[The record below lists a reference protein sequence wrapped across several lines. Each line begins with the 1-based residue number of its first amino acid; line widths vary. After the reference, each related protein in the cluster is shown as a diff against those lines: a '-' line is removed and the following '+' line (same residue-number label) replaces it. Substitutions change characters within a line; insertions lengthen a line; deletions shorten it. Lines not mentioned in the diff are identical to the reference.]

1 MKTLL
6 VFAAALVLANAQA
19 APVLVGAAA
28 DLASCMDDL
37 AAAFR
42 AQAPGAQLKVSIA
55 ASGTLYAQI
64 RNGAPFDVFMSAD
77 MEYPRRLAAEGAAE
91 GASLYRYADGR
102 LAVWAADPAAD
113 LAGGLPALAQPRFA
127 RIAIANPD
135 VAPYGRAAKAAL
147 VAAGVWDQ
155 VQARLVVGENIAQTA
170 QFVQTGNAQ
179 VGLVSGAALLTPRL
193 KGTGVSFVVPG
204 VAIEQGAVLTLRGR
218 ANPDARRWMQ
228 FLRSPAARAVFARY
242 GFGPGA

>member
-1 MKTLL
+1 MKTLF

-19 APVLVGAAA
+19 APVMVGAAA
-28 DLASCMDDL
+28 DLASCMDEL

-42 AQAPGAQLKVSIA
+42 AQAPGAQVRVSFA

-77 MEYPRRLAAEGAAE
+77 MDYPRRLAADGAAD
-91 GASLYRYADGR
+91 GASLYRYASGR
-102 LAVWAADPAAD
+102 LAVWAADPATG

-135 VAPYGRAAKAAL
+135 VAPYGRAARAAL
-147 VAAGVWDQ
+147 VAAGVWDR
-155 VQARLVVGENIAQTA
+155 VQGRLVVGENIAQTA
-170 QFVQTGNAQ
+170 QFVATGNAQ
-179 VGLVSGAALLTPRL
+179 AGLVSGAALMTPAL
-193 KGTGVSFVVPG
+193 KGKGVSFVVPD
-204 VAIEQGAVLTLRGR
+204 VAIEQGAVLTARGR
-218 ANPDARRWMQ
+218 ASAEARRWMD